1 MTRGQAPIVVIG
13 AGFAGLSA
21 ATALAEAGQRVIV
34 LEARARLGGR
44 ATAFPDRETGETVDN
59 GQHVMFG
66 CYRETLAF
74 LERIGAMGNIDV
86 QATLEVPFIAA
97 DGTRSRLACPKIPA
111 PLHLLGGILAWT
123 AVPLADRLG
132 ALRLA
137 PAMLGAR
144 GRSTAALDAAMRGQT
159 VDGWLRAHGQSSRLI
174 TALWEP
180 LAIAALNQPIA
191 HAAAAPFVRVLSEM
205 FGRDALASALVM
217 PRTPLDEM
225 YATPARQ
232 RIEARGGEVRTN
244 ALARVSLLDT
254 GRFAVDVRSS
264 AHGTPERIEAAAVIS
279 SVPWHALRNLIPDPP
294 QALRPVIDRASRMT
308 SMPIVTVNLWYD
320 RVVMEEPF
328 VGLEGRTIQW
338 IFDKRRVFGERS
350 SHLSLVVSAA
360 ETVVPLSRDEL
371 VALAEREVASALP
384 GARDARLLRAT
395 VVRERQATFSLH
407 AAEPARPPN
416 ETPVPGFFLA
426 GDWTDTG
433 LPSTIE
439 SAVAS
444 GHRAAELLLVG

>member
-1 MTRGQAPIVVIG
+1 MTRGEAPIVVVG
-13 AGFAGLSA
+13 AGFAGLGA
-21 ATALAEAGQRVIV
+21 ATRIAEAGRRVIV

-74 LERIGAMGNIDV
+74 LERIGAMGHVAV
-86 QATLEVPFIAA
+86 QPTLDVPFIAP
-97 DGTRSRLACPKIPA
+97 DGTRSRLACPRIPA

-123 AVPLADRLG
+123 AIPLADRLG

-137 PAMLGAR
+137 PAMLRAR
-144 GRSTAALDAAMRGQT
+144 GRTTSALDATMHGQT
-159 VDGWLRAHGQSSRLI
+159 VDGWLRAHGQSPRLI
-174 TALWEP
+174 AALWEP
-180 LAIAALNQPIA
+180 LAIAALNQSMA
-191 HAAAAPFVRVLSEM
+191 HAAAAPFVRVLAEM
-205 FGRDALASALVM
+205 FGRDRLASALVI

-225 YATPARQ
+225 YATPAREF
-232 RIEARGGEVRTN
+232 IEARGGEIRTSS
-244 ALARVSLLDT
+244 LARVTKLDS

-264 AHGTPERIEAAAVIS
+264 AHGAPERIDAAAVVS
-279 SVPWHALRNLIPDPP
+279 AVPWHALRNLVPDPP
-294 QALRPVIDRASRMT
+294 DALRPVIDAASRMT

-320 RVVMEEPF
+320 RIVMDEPF

-360 ETVVPLSRDEL
+360 ETVAPLSRDEL
-371 VALAEREVASALP
+371 VAIAEREVAAALP
-384 GARDARLLRAT
+384 GARAARLLRAT

-416 ETPVPGFFLA
+416 ETPIPGFILA

-439 SAVAS
+439 SAVVS
-444 GHRAAELLLVG
+444 GHRAADLVLVG